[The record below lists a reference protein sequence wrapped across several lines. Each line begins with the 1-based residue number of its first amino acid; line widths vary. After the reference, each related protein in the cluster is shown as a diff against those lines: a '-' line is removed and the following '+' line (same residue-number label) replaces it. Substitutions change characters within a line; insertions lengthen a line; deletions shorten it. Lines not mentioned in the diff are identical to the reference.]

1 MALSLSDNDER
12 QFDAAHVI
20 GELTARGSHAARH
33 VTKAITVDPA
43 PPLLDQSKKAGGE
56 VGGLHRPYPS
66 DGGGVFPSKGS
77 RRSEPWGARGPP
89 TEA

>member
-1 MALSLSDNDER
+1 MTSGWFWLALSLSDNDER

-33 VTKAITVDPA
+33 VTKAIAVEPA

-56 VGGLHRPYPS
+56 VGGLHRPYPA
-66 DGGGVFPSKGS
+66 DGGGRISIE
-77 RRSEPWGARGPP
+77 R
-89 TEA
+89 